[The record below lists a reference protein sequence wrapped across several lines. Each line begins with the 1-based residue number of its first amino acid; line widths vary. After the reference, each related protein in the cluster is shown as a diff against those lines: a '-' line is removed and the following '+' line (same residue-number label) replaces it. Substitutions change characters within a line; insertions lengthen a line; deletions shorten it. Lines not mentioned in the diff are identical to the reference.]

1 MPDGSTARPTPV
13 PSVLTDTSPAAR
25 PVGSSFAWGP
35 LLAVFGCLF
44 ALLVAEGALRLYAEW
59 RAPRF
64 NGAAVLADDIVADP
78 LLVAWFKPNY
88 RSPDGQTTYDE
99 RGLRLNGGPRNEPLN
114 HPLVLLGGST
124 AYGWGNADME
134 TISAVLERSL
144 RADGDA
150 SATVVNA
157 GYPGL
162 QTLDTRLV
170 YQAKVAS
177 LQPSRMIVLA
187 GLNDLYYASDW
198 LPEHRLFWENHVYE
212 VGLRARREPS
222 LRPLVNAIDSIA
234 LRNCYTC
241 YAVGNALSQLYE
253 RTFFMPALD
262 LSILFDQQPLGAP
275 NDRAMQLAAWVLDDL
290 ARQARAD
297 GSCLIV
303 AWQPIAGVPV
313 AKTPGEQVAV
323 DQLARNAPAWPTVA
337 PQMFQTLRTASAPLF
352 ASGLASE
359 VDLTGVFDG
368 VQEQVYV
375 PDGVH
380 YTALGNRLIADALK
394 SAAGSAACGNG

>member
-1 MPDGSTARPTPV
+1 MPEGSTARPAPV
-13 PSVLTDTSPAAR
+13 LSRTSGGSKTK
-25 PVGSSFAWGP
+25 PVGSASVLGP
-35 LLAVFGCLF
+35 VLAILGCVF
-44 ALLVAEGALRLYAEW
+44 ALLVAEGALRIYAEW

-99 RGLRLNGGPRNEPLN
+99 HGLRLNGAARTEPLN

-124 AYGWGNADME
+124 AYGWGNADTE
-134 TISAVLERSL
+134 TISAQLESRL
-144 RADGDA
+144 RADGDP

-212 VGLRARREPS
+212 VGLRARREAS

-241 YAVGNALSQLYE
+241 YAIGNALSQLYE

-262 LSILFDQQPLGAP
+262 LSTLFDQQPLGAP
-275 NDRAMQLAAWVLDDL
+275 NDRAMLLAAWVLDDL

-303 AWQPIAGVPV
+303 AWQPIAGVPTV
-313 AKTPGEQVAV
+313 KTAGEQTAV

-337 PQMFQTLRTASAPLF
+337 PQMFQTLRTAAAPLF
-352 ASGLASE
+352 ASGLAGE

-368 VQEQVYV
+368 VQDQVYV

-380 YTALGNRLIADALK
+380 YTPLGNQLIAQALE
-394 SAAGSAACGNG
+394 SAAGSAACGRG

>member
-1 MPDGSTARPTPV
+1 MPEGSTARPAP
-13 PSVLTDTSPAAR
+13 VLTPPSTEPGAR
-25 PVGSSFAWGP
+25 SAGPTFVWGP
-35 LLAVFGCLF
+35 VLAIFGCLF
-44 ALLVAEGALRLYAEW
+44 ALLLAEGALRIYAEW

-64 NGAAVLADDIVADP
+64 NGAAVPAEDIVTDP

-99 RGLRLNGGPRNEPLN
+99 QGFRLNGAARVEPLN

-124 AYGWGNADME
+124 AYGWGNADSE
-134 TISAVLERSL
+134 TISAVLERRL

-170 YQAKVAS
+170 YQGKVAS

-198 LPEHRLFWENHVYE
+198 LPEHRLFWQNHVYE
-212 VGLRARREPS
+212 VGLRARRDAS
-222 LRPLVNAIDSIA
+222 LRPLVNAIDRIA

-241 YAVGNALSQLYE
+241 YAVGNAFSQLYE
-253 RTFFMPALD
+253 RTFFMPWLN
-262 LSILFDQQPLGAP
+262 LSTFFDQQPLGAP
-275 NDRAMQLAAWVLDDL
+275 NDRAMQLTAWVLDDL
-290 ARQARAD
+290 AKQARAD

-303 AWQPIAGVPV
+303 AWQPIAGVPAV
-313 AKTPGEQVAV
+313 KTPGEQTAV
-323 DQLARNAPAWPTVA
+323 DQIARNAPGWPTVA
-337 PQMFQTLRTASAPLF
+337 PEMFQTLRTASEPLF
-352 ASGLASE
+352 ASGLAGE
-359 VDLTGVFDG
+359 VDLTGIFDG
-368 VQEQVYV
+368 VQQQVYV

-380 YTALGNRLIADALK
+380 YTAYGNQLIANALE
-394 SAAGSAACGNG
+394 SAAASATCTRA

>member
-1 MPDGSTARPTPV
+1 
-13 PSVLTDTSPAAR
+13 VLAI
-25 PVGSSFAWGP
+25 
-35 LLAVFGCLF
+35 FGCLF
-44 ALLVAEGALRLYAEW
+44 ALLLAEGALRIYAEW

-64 NGAAVLADDIVADP
+64 NGAAVPAEDIVTDP

-88 RSPDGQTTYDE
+88 RSADGQTTYDE
-99 RGLRLNGGPRNEPLN
+99 RGFRLNGAARTEPLN

-124 AYGWGNADME
+124 AYGWGNADSE
-134 TISAVLERSL
+134 TISAVLERRL

-170 YQAKVAS
+170 YQGKVAS

-198 LPEHRLFWENHVYE
+198 LPEHRLFWQNHVYE

-222 LRPLVNAIDSIA
+222 LRPLVNAIDRIA

-241 YAVGNALSQLYE
+241 YAVGNAFSQLYE
-253 RTFFMPALD
+253 RTFFMPWLN
-262 LSILFDQQPLGAP
+262 LSTFFDQQPLGAP
-275 NDRAMQLAAWVLDDL
+275 NDRAMQLTAWVLDDL
-290 ARQARAD
+290 AKQARAD

-303 AWQPIAGVPV
+303 AWQPIAGVPA
-313 AKTPGEQVAV
+313 AKTPGEQTAV
-323 DQLARNAPAWPTVA
+323 DQIARNAPAWPTVA
-337 PQMFQTLRTASAPLF
+337 PEMFQTLRTESEPLF
-352 ASGLASE
+352 ASGLAGE
-359 VDLTGVFDG
+359 VDLTGIFDG
-368 VQEQVYV
+368 VQQQVYV

-380 YTALGNRLIADALK
+380 YTAYGNQLIADALE
-394 SAAGSAACGNG
+394 SAAASATCTHA